1 MANIEIIKGLIEM
14 LIPLEVWVA
23 SDNDKKYI
31 EISDE
36 LRQGFYDALDVGRE
50 LLAKLDSAK

>member
-1 MANIEIIKGLIEM
+1 MTNIEIIKDLIEM

-23 SDNDKKYI
+23 SDKDKKYI

-36 LRQGFYDALDVGRE
+36 LRQGFYNALEVGRE
-50 LLAKLDSAK
+50 LLSKLDSAK